1 MKKKCNRFCWL
12 VLFAL
17 CASQSGWAQVSAPA
31 GRVNQDMSSPD
42 LQRAGDVLRAPP
54 LPNQSKG
61 WTPSK
66 DVAILAR
73 GFTFDHGSVV
83 SEKQLQA
90 LVASYIGKSLDFPA
104 LDRLADRI
112 SRYYRDKG
120 YTVAR
125 VYLPAQAIAHGVI
138 RFTVIEGHFGAI
150 NLKNSSSIESA
161 HLIQTITNNLCDVS
175 NGKDCVGKLITD
187 KGLER
192 SILLLKDM
200 PGVTASVNLK
210 PGAFV
215 GTSEL
220 DVQVIN
226 TKSTLY
232 SVGVDNF
239 GSPSTGTIR
248 VNASVDLNN
257 LQRIGDQ
264 LTLGVATTTL
274 TQTKTGS
281 ASYSQPIGYAGQRAG
296 VAFSRNQY
304 SLGAGFSAT
313 QSHGIS
319 NALSAYTSYPII
331 RSVNH
336 SLYVRGSAEFGQGLN
351 NVDLLGS
358 SFRSK
363 SNVARLGLSGDA
375 VDRSGGYT
383 VYGLALS
390 EGHTATDDPSDS
402 SASGAHSAGRFAKL
416 TYNLAHQRPFI
427 GGLTLYGMA
436 NAQRASK
443 NLPGTEQI
451 GIGGPN
457 SVRGYSPE
465 AGGSVGANGAVE
477 LRFTD
482 PNWLGAELVN
492 ITYALFYDRAWVRFY
507 ETPPSTTSANIANT
521 RALGSYGLSLT
532 IQSQAK
538 QLTPASWGYF
548 LKATY
553 GMHPASQPSSIDA
566 ASTSKFWLY
575 GGLNF

>member
-17 CASQSGWAQVSAPA
+17 CTTDLVWAQASIPA
-31 GRVNQDMSSPD
+31 GRVNQDVSSPD
-42 LQRAGDVLRAPP
+42 LQRSDNLLKGMSLGAQP
-54 LPNQSKG
+54 KG
-61 WTPSK
+61 WAPTK
-66 DVAILAR
+66 DVAVLVK

-83 SEKQLQA
+83 SDGQLQA
-90 LVASYIGKSLDFPA
+90 LVAGHIGKSLDFSA

-125 VYLPAQAIAHGVI
+125 VYLPAQAIIRGVV

-150 NLKNSSSIESA
+150 NLKNSSSIQSE

-192 SILLLKDM
+192 SILLLKDL
-200 PGVTASVNLK
+200 PGITASVNLK
-210 PGAFV
+210 PGTSV

-220 DVQVIN
+220 DVQITE

-257 LQRIGDQ
+257 LQHIGDQ

-281 ASYSQPIGYAGQRAG
+281 ASYSLPAGYAGQRVG
-296 VAFSRNQY
+296 FAFSRNQY

-313 QSHGIS
+313 QSHGVS
-319 NALSAYTSYPII
+319 NALSAYTSYPIV

-336 SLYVRGSAEFGQGLN
+336 SLYIRGAAEFGQGTN
-351 NVDLLGS
+351 NVDLLGT
-358 SFRSK
+358 SFKSH
-363 SNVARLGLSGDA
+363 SNVARVGLNGDM
-375 VDRSGGYT
+375 VDRAGGYT
-383 VYGLALS
+383 VYGATLS
-390 EGHTATDDPSDS
+390 EGHTITNDPSDS
-402 SASGAHSAGRFAKL
+402 STSGAHSAGRFAKL
-416 TYNLAHQRPFI
+416 TYNLAHQRPLI
-427 GGLTLYGMA
+427 GALTLYGMA

-443 NLPGTEQI
+443 NLPGSEQI
-451 GIGGPN
+451 GLGGPN

-482 PNWLGAELVN
+482 PRRVGSELVN
-492 ITYALFYDRAWVRFY
+492 VTYGLFYDRAWVRFY
-507 ETPPSTTSANIANT
+507 EAPPSTTSATIANT

-553 GMHPASQPSSIDA
+553 GVHPASQPSTIDVT
-566 ASTSKFWLY
+566 STSKFWLY